1 MTLHVEADRR
11 RNRGAQKLYGLV
23 HDGIGV
29 DVRFAGRL
37 MPAEGEDLLDE
48 MFRAVAGDDDLLRV
62 FQHFRIRRKILDE
75 ESRISQDRG
84 ENIVEVVGDAAGQPA
99 HRLHLL
105 RAVQLVLQVAAF
117 LFAALQRRDI
127 AMEDDRSAIGGTTFA
142 DQNPSAVGELTLQIV
157 VAQAVLVETRLTPLV
172 RRLARSGFTS
182 YFRHDD
188 ELITGTED

>member
-11 RNRGAQKLYGLV
+11 RNRGAQKLHGLV

-48 MFRAVAGDDDLLRV
+48 MFRAVAG
-62 FQHFRIRRKILDE
+62 
-75 ESRISQDRG
+75 
-84 ENIVEVVGDAAGQPA
+84 
-99 HRLHLL
+99 
-105 RAVQLVLQVAAF
+105 
-117 LFAALQRRDI
+117 
-127 AMEDDRSAIGGTTFA
+127 EDDRSAIGGTTFA
-142 DQNPSAVGELTLQIV
+142 DKNPSAVGELTLQIV

-188 ELITGTED
+188 ELITGTEDCALL